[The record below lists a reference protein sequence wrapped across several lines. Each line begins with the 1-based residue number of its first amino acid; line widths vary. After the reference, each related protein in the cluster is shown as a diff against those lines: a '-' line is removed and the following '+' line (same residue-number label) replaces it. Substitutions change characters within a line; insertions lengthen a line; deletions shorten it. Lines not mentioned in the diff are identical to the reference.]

1 MKSCPSPFLMNCAAF
16 TAWAIPYQITLYLAL
31 GFSPSLFASIAA
43 IVAGS
48 GAGFFGL
55 FVREGTSDV
64 IQVHPILT
72 ILYTSLVSGILLS
85 LFSFTSSPFLSS
97 RKFSIYEAISLP
109 LRLFAPFS
117 DFSGSPPLPA
127 PALLFQWYC
136 VYFSPSEQNPS
147 AGSDSQLSVP

>member
-55 FVREGTSDV
+55 FVREWTSDV

-85 LFSFTSSPFLSS
+85 LFSIYV
-97 RKFSIYEAISLP
+97 FSISVLPEIFHLRIEQSTIAIVCSLFGLFWITP
-109 LRLFAPFS
+109 LTSASSIVSMVLCLFFPIRAEPVSRF
-117 DFSGSPPLPA
+117 G
-127 PALLFQWYC
+127 
-136 VYFSPSEQNPS
+136 
-147 AGSDSQLSVP
+147 